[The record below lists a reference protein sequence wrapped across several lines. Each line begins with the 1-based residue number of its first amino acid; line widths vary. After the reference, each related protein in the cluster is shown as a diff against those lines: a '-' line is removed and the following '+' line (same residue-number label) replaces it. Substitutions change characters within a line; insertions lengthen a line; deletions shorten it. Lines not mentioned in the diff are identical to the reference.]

1 MTLRSST
8 PTVPPQRPPQPLADT
23 EATRYLCVA
32 AHVDETFADRLLYE
46 VLGDELRAVA
56 PSVDF
61 DLSPVLRHCL
71 AARRRRRRRD
81 LLLLLFGTLAV
92 LLAPLWTVTVAVAM
106 RAATSLAPFRPTR
119 QSQLGP
125 LLGMISMAFAAMVLL
140 VQVAA
145 NEGTNWLI
153 GRPWLALPA
162 GIAAFLA
169 LVVHLHGTRWLL
181 VTQLRRDRFSAE
193 ATAQAAVPSRYAA
206 RLAAVDEAQRG
217 NVTVYSGYVPFVGHG
232 TPVAGWSFALPIR
245 PAEHVVGPRRA
256 DGDQVPTPF
265 VVDELID
272 HVRQRLAALDSDG
285 GADRL
290 AGLVLQDRVF
300 VVGRLLTDDAR
311 LLPVRQRMPRQH
323 WTSEQVHQVAAHP
336 QGAVR
341 HYLCAMVPSWGGE
354 VVASTF
360 LHFSTDGRL
369 LYLECARTVLE
380 PPRLAYHDVDRL
392 TEWLPAS
399 QLVQLLAAGSH
410 ALLTTAATAVGRLVD
425 ELVQTLRHQRRQARL
440 RRLAGEDLGYD
451 YGARAGAR
459 ELAAGS
465 DYHNYFQMLDAAKHL
480 KVVERHVL
488 AAIVDFLDDRGVDTT
503 EFHSRQM
510 MILNQGVI
518 QTGGLSVIGNQA
530 VGAGARAEQHAQ
542 PAPAGEKPR
551 PA

>member
-1 MTLRSST
+1 M
-8 PTVPPQRPPQPLADT
+8 PPQRPPQPLADT

-32 AHVDETFADRLLYE
+32 AHLDERFADRLLDE
-46 VLGDELRAVA
+46 VFGDELRAVA

-81 LLLLLFGTLAV
+81 LLLLLFGALAV

-106 RAATSLAPFRPTR
+106 RAGTSLAPFRPTR
-119 QSQLGP
+119 QSQIGP
-125 LLGMISMAFAAMVLL
+125 LLGMVSIALAAMVLL
-140 VQVAA
+140 VQLTATTA
-145 NEGTNWLI
+145 EEGTNWLI

-181 VTQLRRDRFSAE
+181 VTRLRRDRFSAA
-193 ATAQAAVPSRYAA
+193 ATDDAPVPSRYAA
-206 RLAAVDEAQRG
+206 RLAAVDKAQRG
-217 NVTVYSGYVPFVGHG
+217 NATVYSGYLPFVGHG

-245 PAEHVVGPRRA
+245 PAEHVIGGRA
-256 DGDQVPTPF
+256 AAGDQVPTPF
-265 VVDELID
+265 TVDQLID
-272 HVRQRLAALDSDG
+272 HVRERLAVLDSDPST
-285 GADRL
+285 DRL
-290 AGLVLQDRVF
+290 SGLVLQDRIF
-300 VVGRLLTDDAR
+300 VVGRLLTDDDR
-311 LLPVRQRMPRQH
+311 LLPLRNRLPRQH
-323 WTSEQVHQVAAHP
+323 WTSEQVRQVAAHP

-369 LYLECARTVLE
+369 LYLECARTVLQ

-410 ALLTTAATAVGRLVD
+410 ALLNTAATAVGRLLD
-425 ELVQTLRHQRRQARL
+425 ELVHTLRHRRRQARL

-459 ELAAGS
+459 EMATSS
-465 DYHNYFQMLDAAKHL
+465 DYHNYFQVLDAAKHL

-488 AAIVDFLDDRGVDTT
+488 AAIVEFLDDRGVDTA
-503 EFHSRQM
+503 EFRNRQM

-518 QTGGLSVIGNQA
+518 QTGGLSVVGNQA
-530 VGAGARAEQHAQ
+530 VGAGARAEQHGP
-542 PAPAGEKPR
+542 PAPAGDRPR